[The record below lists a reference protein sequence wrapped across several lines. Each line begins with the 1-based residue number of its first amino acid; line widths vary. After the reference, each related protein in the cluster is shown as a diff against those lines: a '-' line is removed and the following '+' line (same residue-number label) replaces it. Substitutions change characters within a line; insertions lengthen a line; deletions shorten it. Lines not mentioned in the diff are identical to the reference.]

1 MPTRFTWPVRVYWE
15 DTDAQGVVYYANY
28 LKFMERCR
36 TEWLRS
42 IGVDQVSMRAQQGLI
57 FVIVSLD
64 AEYRRPARIDDELT
78 VTCEIE
84 DHGRT
89 NFTFRQQIF
98 RGGDRA
104 ELLVTGRTRAACIDA
119 ASMKPRAFPPILV
132 KELEQ

>member
-15 DTDAQGVVYYANY
+15 DTDGQGVVYYANY

-42 IGVDQVSMRAQQGLI
+42 IGVDQVSMRTEQGLI

-64 AEYRRPARIDDELT
+64 AEYRRPARLDDELT

-84 DHGRT
+84 EHGRT

-104 ELLVTGRTRAACIDA
+104 ELLVIGRTRAACLDA
-119 ASMKPRAFPPILV
+119 ASMKPRAFPSVLV
-132 KELEQ
+132 KELEL

>member
-1 MPTRFTWPVRVYWE
+1 LPTRFTWPVRVYWE

-64 AEYRRPARIDDELT
+64 AEYRRPARLDDELT

-119 ASMKPRAFPPILV
+119 ASMKPRAFPAVLV